1 MLTLVLRN
9 CEMNMLGAVPDS
21 VRVSLLFWRACVVQ
35 RSYARNVAQVPASG
49 GSEGIKLPAA
59 PGCCRRPRLIPSLR

>member
-35 RSYARNVAQVPASG
+35 RSYARNVAQVAASG
-49 GSEGIKLPAA
+49 GSDKKTRPLA
-59 PGCCRRPRLIPSLR
+59 PRTCRHPRLLASLR